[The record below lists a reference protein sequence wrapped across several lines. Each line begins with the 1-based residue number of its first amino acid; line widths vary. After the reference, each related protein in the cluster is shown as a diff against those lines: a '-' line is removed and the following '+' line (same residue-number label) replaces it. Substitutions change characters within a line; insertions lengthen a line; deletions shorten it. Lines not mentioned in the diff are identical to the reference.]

1 MQDNSCGASLAQQRA
16 IASAFASLRR
26 QSRRAMDS
34 HFDRSY
40 EGMIM
45 ELGRYSKVGPA
56 KEYEVRVMPGEA
68 DRELEH
74 HSTD

>member
-1 MQDNSCGASLAQQRA
+1 
-16 IASAFASLRR
+16 
-26 QSRRAMDS
+26 MDS